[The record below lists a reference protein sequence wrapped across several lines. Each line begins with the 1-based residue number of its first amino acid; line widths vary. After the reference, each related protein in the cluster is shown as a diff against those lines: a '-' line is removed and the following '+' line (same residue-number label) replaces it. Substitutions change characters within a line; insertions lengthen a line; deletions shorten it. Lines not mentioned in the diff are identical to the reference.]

1 MQLPGQEG
9 QRSRGDGSCRHQ
21 SAGHPPPP
29 AQARRLQQGAAPQP
43 DRQQEQDGPGQKGQP
58 SARPA
63 PPQKQ
68 TLAQHAQPPPW
79 SGASGSK
86 AASPQAC
93 VSSRVYHIIVL
104 CYLKTHTLGR
114 PVGRSEPHLKAEPPG
129 LQPAHKAAVVAPP
142 PLSRASRRPRAPSP
156 TAPPPWKPVRRLR
169 AHG

>member
-1 MQLPGQEG
+1 MQLPGQEEG

-68 TLAQHAQPPPW
+68 TLAQHAQLPRHGQGHQDQKQHHHRHVFPPEFT
-79 SGASGSK
+79 
-86 AASPQAC
+86 
-93 VSSRVYHIIVL
+93 IL
-104 CYLKTHTLGR
+104 
-114 PVGRSEPHLKAEPPG
+114 
-129 LQPAHKAAVVAPP
+129 
-142 PLSRASRRPRAPSP
+142 
-156 TAPPPWKPVRRLR
+156 
-169 AHG
+169 